1 MDEKDL
7 DELIKET
14 QRRQR
19 KKTDLSAYEAKLKEM
34 LDLDISLPVI
44 LDWIFKEE
52 KDKKYTTLPALRR
65 YVVRTFGE
73 SFYHDFMKR
82 NGWLK
87 IKSKITSQHN
97 PIPGRKEGEQNQEN
111 TQPAGAD
118 LDESKDLVEAP
129 EGTEPKK
136 PSSGKRKILT
146 RKDLRNAK
154 QSGSEETDQF
164 INK

>member
-19 KKTDLSAYEAKLKEM
+19 RKTDLSAYKAKLKEM

-44 LDWIFKEE
+44 LGWITKEE
-52 KDKKYTTLPALRR
+52 ADKKFTTLPALRR

-73 SFYHDFMKR
+73 GFYHDFMKR

-87 IKSKITSQHN
+87 TKSKITSKYN
-97 PIPGRKEGEQNQEN
+97 PTPGRKEGEQNQEN
-111 TQPAGAD
+111 TKPAATD
-118 LDESKDLVEAP
+118 LDENKDLVEAP
-129 EGTEPKK
+129 GGTEPKK
-136 PSSGKRKILT
+136 SSSDKRKILT

-154 QSGSEETDQF
+154 QSGSDETDQF

>member
-1 MDEKDL
+1 MGYLSGFNLTDTNPTIFTGY
-7 DELIKET
+7 DEL
-14 QRRQR
+14 
-19 KKTDLSAYEAKLKEM
+19 KT
-34 LDLDISLPVI
+34 
-44 LDWIFKEE
+44 
-52 KDKKYTTLPALRR
+52 
-65 YVVRTFGE
+65 
-73 SFYHDFMKR
+73 
-82 NGWLK
+82 
-87 IKSKITSQHN
+87 KSKITSQHN